1 MSAEIHLVIKS
12 QQGSDPIAYQCSACG
27 KRFILPDDGS
37 PKEAAIELWTAF
49 KEHVQEDHT

>member
-1 MSAEIHLVIKS
+1 MSDEIHLVIKS
-12 QQGSDPIAYQCSACG
+12 QQGSDPIAYQCSSCG